1 MSTGVRPGTD
11 GLAALHNGQLVSPEN
26 IIATP
31 GEVLSLPFLTG
42 QLAVYQAEL
51 RALKER
57 TEALEEQ
64 PAPNADG
71 GTMLGRLTNLEG

>member
-1 MSTGVRPGTD
+1 VSAGVRPVQTAA
-11 GLAALHNGQLVSPEN
+11 AALHNGQLVSPEN

-31 GEVLSLPFLTG
+31 GEVLSLPFLSG

-57 TEALEEQ
+57 TDALEEQ
-64 PAPNADG
+64 PAPEADAD
-71 GTMLGRLTNLEG
+71 TVLGRLTNV

>member
-1 MSTGVRPGTD
+1 M
-11 GLAALHNGQLVSPEN
+11 EN
-26 IIATP
+26 IATTP
-31 GEVLSLPFLTG
+31 GDVLSLPFLAG

-64 PAPNADG
+64 PAPSADAG
-71 GTMLGRLTNLEG
+71 AVLGRLTNT